1 MQPHQQRVIDE
12 RDELEVK
19 RLALEKF
26 ITENPIFKSIS
37 VSDGELLCEQFRAMC
52 VYSAIL
58 AERIR
63 RF

>member
-1 MQPHQQRVIDE
+1 MLPHQQRVIDE

-26 ITENPIFKSIS
+26 INESPIFENLTIS
-37 VSDGELLCEQFRAMC
+37 DRELMCEQYRSMC
-52 VYSAIL
+52 VYSATL